1 MLKRSYCF
9 RRDAQPVGLLLASL
23 MLLAVCPSDVR
34 ATDERLT
41 TRDGVQLAVTYLP
54 GTKGKNT
61 VPVVM
66 LHAYKGDRRDYQR
79 LAAHLQ
85 TLGHAVIVPDLR
97 GHGASTHSTSG
108 PPLTPGNV
116 NFQAMAAYDMEAVV
130 NFLVEKNNRQELN
143 LDALCVVG
151 AEMGAAVAV
160 AWAAIDWSQPV
171 GAPWG
176 QDVKALVLLSPKV
189 AFRNLRLN
197 DALRNPAVSKDLSVL
212 LLAGKDNARAAAE
225 ASRLH
230 ALFAAGRQEPARKED
245 RDLFFPRLDTALQST
260 DLLAEGKLGLAATIG
275 EFIDLRLI
283 ALRIPWKARSAAK

>member
-1 MLKRSYCF
+1 MLKRSFCF
-9 RRDAQPVGLLLASL
+9 RWDAQPVGLLLASL
-23 MLLAVCPSDVR
+23 TLLAAWPPHAR
-34 ATDERLT
+34 AADERLT

-85 TLGHAVIVPDLR
+85 TLGHAVVVPDLR
-97 GHGASTHSTSG
+97 GHGASTHATSG
-108 PPLTPGNV
+108 PPLTPNSV
-116 NFQAMAAYDMEAVV
+116 NFQAMTVHDMEAVA

-171 GAPWG
+171 GSPWG

-189 AFRNLRLN
+189 AFRNLRLS
-197 DALRNPAVSKDLSVL
+197 DAMRSPAVAKDLSVL
-212 LLAGKDNARAAAE
+212 ILAGKDNARAAAE

-230 ALFAAGRQEPARKED
+230 ALFAAGRQEPARRED
-245 RDLFFPRLDTALQST
+245 RDLFLPRLDTGLQST
-260 DLLAEGKLGLAATIG
+260 DLLADGKLGVATMIG
-275 EFIDLRLI
+275 DFIELRLV
-283 ALRIPWKARSAAK
+283 ALRVPWKARAAAK